1 MVMDVLSNILETLR
15 LRGTLYFSTACHPPW
30 GIRVPAYR
38 RVARFHLVARG
49 TCWVEVVGQPEPIR
63 LEAGDLV
70 LVPAG
75 AEHVLTDA
83 PGTRCRTVDDVVRSA
98 GFTGRGVLVVGQ
110 EDTQSPTRL
119 VCGHFEFD
127 EDLHHPLLSQLP
139 PALMVRWDEEVRGS
153 PLEGAFRYIV
163 REVLDGEPGHEA
175 VVARLSETLFVQVIR
190 SWARRAEHRGGVLAA
205 LGDAGL
211 GAALAAMHE
220 QPATPWTLDEL
231 SRRAA
236 MGRTAFAERFR
247 AVVGETPLRYLTHW
261 RIQNAKRLLAESRLS
276 IDQVAAR
283 VGYESAAS
291 FSRVFRR
298 TAGINPGAYR
308 KSALARRD

>member
-1 MVMDVLSNILETLR
+1 VGED
-15 LRGTLYFSTACHPPW
+15 HPP
-30 GIRVPAYR
+30 VPS
-38 RVARFHLVARG
+38 F
-49 TCWVEVVGQPEPIR
+49 P
-63 LEAGDLV
+63 
-70 LVPAG
+70 
-75 AEHVLTDA
+75 
-83 PGTRCRTVDDVVRSA
+83 
-98 GFTGRGVLVVGQ
+98 
-110 EDTQSPTRL
+110 RL

-163 REVLDGEPGHEA
+163 REVQDGEPGHEA

-190 SWARRAEHRGGVLAA
+190 SWARRADHRGGVLAA

-220 QPATPWTLDEL
+220 QPSAPWTLEGL

-236 MGRTAFAERFR
+236 MARTTFTERFR
-247 AVVGETPLRYLTHW
+247 AVVGETPLRYLTYW
-261 RIQNAKRLLAESRLS
+261 RIQNAKRLLAESRLC
-276 IDQVAAR
+276 IDQVATR

-308 KSALARRD
+308 KSALARRDYIPRTTSTS